1 MDYETRN
8 QGFLLGVAFTLLAVV
23 AIAVALVARSA
34 RIHED
39 VVTTN
44 ADLAAPKDE
53 LGPLERGCSAKNAQ
67 SCMMLGGTYQHGQG
81 NRPIDLD
88 KARMYYDRACML
100 GEATGCVMRDTL
112 PQRGWM
118 ATTVPTFPPMF
129 SPPPAPTG
137 TVAFDQEA
145 ATAALAAVS
154 IDDCKQPGGPTGTG
168 TVTVTFAPSGNAA
181 SASLQSLPFAGT
193 PVGSC
198 IASRYAAARVPPF
211 AGSPVSVP
219 KTFTLR

>member
-1 MDYETRN
+1 VDYETRN

-34 RIHED
+34 RIHEE
-39 VVTTN
+39 VVATN
-44 ADLAAPKDE
+44 AELAAPREDF
-53 LGPLERGCSAKNAQ
+53 GLERGCSAKNAQ
-67 SCMMLGGTYQHGQG
+67 SCMMLGAAYQHGQ

-88 KARMYYDRACML
+88 KARAYYDRACML
-100 GEATGCVMRDTL
+100 GDASGCVMRDTL

-118 ATTVPTFPPMF
+118 AATVPTFPPML

-137 TVAFDQEA
+137 TAPFDQDA
-145 ATAALAAVS
+145 AAAALASVS

-168 TVTVTFAPSGNAA
+168 TVTVTFSPTGNAA
-181 SASLQSLPFAGT
+181 SASLQSPPFAGT

-198 IASRYAAARVPPF
+198 IASRYAAARVPAF
-211 AGSPVSVP
+211 AGSPVSIP